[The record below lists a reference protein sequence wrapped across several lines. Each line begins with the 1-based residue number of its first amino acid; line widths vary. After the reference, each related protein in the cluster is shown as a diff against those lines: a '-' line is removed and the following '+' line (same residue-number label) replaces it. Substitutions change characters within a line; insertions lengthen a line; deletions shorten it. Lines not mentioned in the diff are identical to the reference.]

1 MEILN
6 TSQFISERMK
16 VMPINNDE
24 FDKVKEFGVD
34 EMIKIE
40 KIKNPKYEDILVPGN
55 VVVTKEK
62 KDNIYICW
70 GKYNSKDNRNVI
82 DLWFTSDEIY
92 VMVCR
97 TGGKELYNYL
107 LCKHYSDRFP
117 KCDLGCAYN
126 YNIKSVYKT
135 NINLSNIKS
144 EEEFLDLFDK
154 IKIP

>member
-16 VMPINNDE
+16 IMPISNDE
-24 FDKVKEFGVD
+24 FERVKGFD
-34 EMIKIE
+34 IE
-40 KIKNPKYEDILVPGN
+40 GFELVMQKIKNPKYEDILVPGN
-55 VVVTKEK
+55 VVLTDEF

-70 GKYNSKDNRNVI
+70 GKYNSKDNRDII

-97 TGGKELYNYL
+97 TDGKELYNYL

-117 KCDLGCAYN
+117 KCDLGYA